1 MRFEALD
8 SLRGVA
14 ALGVAYG
21 HFYGPQFMG
30 GARHFAFYLLV
41 DLFFVLSGFV
51 LAHRY
56 LDEWLTGRVTLSRT
70 ALLAV
75 ACLLAIFNGAHSL
88 DVHVQNAL
96 PWVNYGILRCLSETA
111 IGVLVYRCY
120 RALDDKIEVGRAVA
134 TLVEFALLI
143 AIGSLLLRKPFTSPE
158 DVLIVP
164 LFAVLVFWLASPRG
178 ALGMLLSTR
187 PFTFVGRMSY
197 SIYINHFL
205 VVIALSLVIFKP
217 WWLYFGLVLGLSWI
231 TWRWIET
238 PARAA
243 INQRLAI
250 V

>member
-56 LDEWLTGRVTLSRT
+56 LD
-70 ALLAV
+70 
-75 ACLLAIFNGAHSL
+75 
-88 DVHVQNAL
+88 VHVQNAL

-111 IGVLVYRCY
+111 VGVLVYRCY